1 MRLGEKLQNHGKFRK
16 SFFSFFCKLISN
28 IYHLGTKS
36 VYEYILENESLQA
49 PFTMVNAV
57 GPMLQNLVSITSM
70 FGKTIDTMNL
80 DYILQTIVWMGFI
93 VDIEMR

>member
-1 MRLGEKLQNHGKFRK
+1 M
-16 SFFSFFCKLISN
+16 
-28 IYHLGTKS
+28 YHLGTKS

-49 PFTMVNAV
+49 PFTMVNSI

-70 FGKTIDTMNL
+70 FGKTIDTLNL

-93 VDIEMR
+93 VDIELR